1 MMNLLLQKELNSLFN
16 SLKFPFYDGIQDK
29 GFPYGSFGYFTQDRN
44 NTKTTKG
51 NEIFMQLDL
60 FSDYN
65 GQKEIKEMIN
75 SVTELLEIPLVV
87 NQKTCHLDSLNSRVQ
102 LEDHIYHGII
112 EVTFKF
118 Y

>member
-1 MMNLLLQKELNSLFN
+1 
-16 SLKFPFYDGIQDK
+16 
-29 GFPYGSFGYFTQDRN
+29 
-44 NTKTTKG
+44 
-51 NEIFMQLDL
+51 MQLDL